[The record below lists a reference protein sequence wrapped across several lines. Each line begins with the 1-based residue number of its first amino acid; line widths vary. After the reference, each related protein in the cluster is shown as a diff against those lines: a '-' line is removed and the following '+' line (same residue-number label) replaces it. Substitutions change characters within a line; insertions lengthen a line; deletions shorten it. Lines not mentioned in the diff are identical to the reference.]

1 VDTIIGIV
9 IGIAACLLAQ
19 RFSPAT
25 WDKLTRK
32 ADKII
37 DEKIE
42 K

>member
-1 VDTIIGIV
+1 MDTIIGIV
-9 IGIAACLLAQ
+9 IGIAACLLVQ

-25 WDKLTRK
+25 WAKLTSK
-32 ADKII
+32 ANKAI